1 MIASYFNITEK
12 KTHDGS
18 VAVAATAEFILCH
31 VCICEEVSG
40 TSIEPTQ
47 T

>member
-12 KTHDGS
+12 NDGS

-40 TSIEPTQ
+40 TSIEPT
-47 T
+47 